1 MMNQKNNVRSATHFV
16 LIKLYHKYH
25 SYSKAQASTIPIM
38 VNMDQSEGVALNVEL
53 VGIKNLKMTHTWR
66 LEFDVYE
73 IDSHK
78 VKDLMDKIDTPLVMA
93 LVDND
98 A

>member
-1 MMNQKNNVRSATHFV
+1 MADK
-16 LIKLYHKYH
+16 
-25 SYSKAQASTIPIM
+25 
-38 VNMDQSEGVALNVEL
+38 DGVALNVEL

-78 VKDLMDKIDTPLVMA
+78 VKDLMEKIDKPLVMA

-98 A
+98 G

>member
-1 MMNQKNNVRSATHFV
+1 MAKWEGDT
-16 LIKLYHKYH
+16 
-25 SYSKAQASTIPIM
+25 SKSKDI
-38 VNMDQSEGVALNVEL
+38 ALNVEL
-53 VGIKNLKMTHTWR
+53 VGIKNLKISKTWR

-78 VKDLMDKIDTPLVMA
+78 VKDLMDKIDKPSVMA

-98 A
+98 G

>member
-1 MMNQKNNVRSATHFV
+1 MNQTNNVRSATHFV
-16 LIKLYHKYH
+16 LIKLYQKYH

-38 VNMDQSEGVALNVEL
+38 VNMDQNEGVTLNVEL
-53 VGIKNLKMTHTWR
+53 VGIKNLKISKTWR

-98 A
+98 G

>member
-1 MMNQKNNVRSATHFV
+1 MAKWEGDV
-16 LIKLYHKYH
+16 
-25 SYSKAQASTIPIM
+25 SKSKDI
-38 VNMDQSEGVALNVEL
+38 ALNVEL

-78 VKDLMDKIDTPLVMA
+78 VKDLMDKIDKPLVMA
-93 LVDND
+93 LVNND
-98 A
+98 G

>member
-1 MMNQKNNVRSATHFV
+1 
-16 LIKLYHKYH
+16 
-25 SYSKAQASTIPIM
+25 M
-38 VNMDQSEGVALNVEL
+38 VDMDQSEGIALNVEL
-53 VGIKNLKMTHTWR
+53 VGIKNLKSTHTWR

-78 VKDLMDKIDTPLVMA
+78 VKDLIEKIERPLVMA

-98 A
+98 G